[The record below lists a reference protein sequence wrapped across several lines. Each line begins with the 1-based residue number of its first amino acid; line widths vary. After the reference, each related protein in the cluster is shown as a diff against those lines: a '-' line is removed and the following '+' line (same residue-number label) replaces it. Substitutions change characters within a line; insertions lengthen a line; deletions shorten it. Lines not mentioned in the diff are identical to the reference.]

1 MGSRPSATT
10 LTSEL
15 WPDELAALLD
25 LAKNSSQGGLY
36 LEIGTAAG
44 GTLYQMMNCFT
55 DAARPRF
62 VVVDTMNYFPD
73 QLEIVRKN
81 LRQYGLDPA
90 SVDFRIST
98 GARAFPA
105 AEATGETYDFML
117 IDGSHKIRHVTW
129 DLRWL
134 RLLKPGGVVCMHDYN
149 DKHKGVKWPADRLLR
164 KHPNYQREKLV
175 GNLLVLRK
183 TAPSATPEISS
194 GDECWASLLA
204 PLLQLELSVN
214 KRLRRRRIQPA
225 DA

>member
-1 MGSRPSATT
+1 MGNRTSATT
-10 LTSEL
+10 LVPEL
-15 WPDELAALLD
+15 WEDELACLFEF
-25 LAKNSSQGGLY
+25 AKNSNHGGRY

-44 GTLYQMMNCFT
+44 GTLCQMMKCFPNAT
-55 DAARPRF
+55 RPRF
-62 VVVDTMNYFPD
+62 VVVDPMNYFPD

-81 LRQYGLDPA
+81 LCQHGLEPA
-90 SVDFRIST
+90 QIDFRVFPSAT
-98 GARAFPA
+98 AFPA
-105 AEATGETYDFML
+105 AEAAGESYDFML

-164 KHPNYQREKLV
+164 KHPNYRREKLV

-194 GDECWASLLA
+194 GDERWAALLA
-204 PLLQLELSVN
+204 PLLQLELSVS
-214 KRLRRRRIQPA
+214 KRLRRRRIQPL